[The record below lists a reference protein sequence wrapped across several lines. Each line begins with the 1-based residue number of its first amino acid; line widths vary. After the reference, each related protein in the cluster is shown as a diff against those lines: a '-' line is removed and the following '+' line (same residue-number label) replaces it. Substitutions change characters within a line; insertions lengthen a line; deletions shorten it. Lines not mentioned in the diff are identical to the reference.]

1 MYELSECVWMCKCVC
16 VCYVI
21 LLPSVR
27 SNNWS
32 CFSIL
37 TSFCITFSLPLPL
50 SFSIYAA
57 SLIWSV
63 KSRNTLRR
71 SRGLGWVRVVV
82 FTISRLTSTHCLSH
96 IWLYLLFPP
105 HSLSL
110 PYSCLLCLSSIL
122 RLALSI
128 IHCPLLFGP
137 HERWHSCRCRWMRH
151 DLEPSQSRVWYSN
164 IHAVWPRP
172 GKLPL
177 AGHTK
182 RAPMPAC
189 ILISMQRQL
198 SRWGRGEWALW

>member
-105 HSLSL
+105 TLSLSNL
-110 PYSCLLCLSSIL
+110 IPAFSACQVFCAWLYPLSTV
-122 RLALSI
+122 
-128 IHCPLLFGP
+128 HCFLGHMSAGTVAAAVEWGMISSRARVESDIQIFMLFG
-137 HERWHSCRCRWMRH
+137 HGQANYR
-151 DLEPSQSRVWYSN
+151 
-164 IHAVWPRP
+164 
-172 GKLPL
+172 
-177 AGHTK
+177 
-182 RAPMPAC
+182 
-189 ILISMQRQL
+189 
-198 SRWGRGEWALW
+198 